1 MQILKSFFYNLAVV
15 TFALVLAKLIKDLEL
30 RWNIFQYDFLNGLM
44 ILGATLL
51 IVGLIIR
58 IYCAYIYYKNNME
71 VFAVNS
77 QKRLIKDFPFNVTRN
92 PLYVGLIMFAVGAS
106 LYMNSLV
113 SLIGLIGGLFFCLCF
128 L

>member
-1 MQILKSFFYNLAVV
+1 
-15 TFALVLAKLIKDLEL
+15 
-30 RWNIFQYDFLNGLM
+30 
-44 ILGATLL
+44 
-51 IVGLIIR
+51 
-58 IYCAYIYYKNNME
+58 ME

-113 SLIGLIGGLFFCLCF
+113 SLIGALIFIIFMNIYIIKFEEKDLKKNFGQAYSDYKNKVRRWI
-128 L
+128 